1 MTKTAVKKQKGRADN
16 EAIAKARY
24 IKGSERKLN
33 LVAQM
38 IRGKTAQQALV
49 ELEFAHRRMAGEVK
63 KVLEAAIANA
73 ENNHNLDVDRLVVSE
88 AIVGKTMVMGRF
100 HARGRGRSAAI
111 EKPFSN
117 ITIKV
122 AEKAPGDDSKK
133 AKKAAKGQKSEKGN
147 KADKAA
153 EGKEQAKSAKAK
165 KAPAKTEDNKAE

>member
-1 MTKTAVKKQKGRADN
+1 MTKTAKKQKGRADN

-33 LVAQM
+33 LVAQL
-38 IRGKTAQQALV
+38 IRGKSAAQALID
-49 ELEFAHRRMAGEVK
+49 LEFAQRRMAREVK

-73 ENNHNLDVDRLVVSE
+73 ENNHSLDVDRLVVSE

-117 ITIKV
+117 LTIRV
-122 AEKAPGDDSKK
+122 SEKAEGEEKKKSRKAPKGSK
-133 AKKAAKGQKSEKGN
+133 AEG
-147 KADKAA
+147 AA
-153 EGKEQAKSAKAK
+153 EGKEKTAKAK
-165 KAPAKTEDNKAE
+165 KAPAKTADKAE

>member
-38 IRGKTAQQALV
+38 IRGKTAQQALI

-117 ITIKV
+117 ITIRV
-122 AEKAPGDDSKK
+122 AEKAAGEEKKK
-133 AKKAAKGQKSEKGN
+133 AKKAAKGS
-147 KADKAA
+147 KAEGAA
-153 EGKEQAKSAKAK
+153 EGKTAKAK
-165 KAPAKTEDNKAE
+165 KAPAKTADKAE